1 MWLAGGQS
9 LKPLPLPPQDRFVL
23 HSSPGDGKQMVL
35 DGEGEVTKEAGDL
48 LPTNLLVGGGGR
60 CDGVSELAGD
70 AAGRILPKDERIK
83 LLSLSCPWGSVLH
96 DRCDTAGLFLLTATG
111 GDSEGRSRTVG
122 RWGEEEC

>member
-1 MWLAGGQS
+1 MPLGWLAGGQS

-60 CDGVSELAGD
+60 CDGVSESSQGMQPAGSS
-70 AAGRILPKDERIK
+70 PKMK
-83 LLSLSCPWGSVLH
+83 G
-96 DRCDTAGLFLLTATG
+96 
-111 GDSEGRSRTVG
+111 
-122 RWGEEEC
+122 

>member
-48 LPTNLLVGGGGR
+48 LPTTLLVGGRGA
-60 CDGVSELAGD
+60 V
-70 AAGRILPKDERIK
+70 
-83 LLSLSCPWGSVLH
+83 
-96 DRCDTAGLFLLTATG
+96 
-111 GDSEGRSRTVG
+111 
-122 RWGEEEC
+122 RWGLRAHRGCSRQDPPQR